1 MDDLFKDNEK
11 IYRAV
16 YPPEVA
22 DMFWR
27 KDGTVSS
34 AAFADPKGLSVDRG
48 NFRPDNEVKADM
60 HKRFSGMI
68 VRLYAKNCTDTGAV
82 LKYMPSRNNPYHSEL
97 HGSSINKLLS
107 KQQRLFLSR
116 KAVILN

>member
-1 MDDLFKDNEK
+1 MDNTFKENEK

-16 YPPEVA
+16 CPPEVA

-27 KDGTVSS
+27 KDGSVSS

-48 NFRPDNEVKADM
+48 DFRTDNEVKADM
-60 HKRFSGMI
+60 QKRFSGMI
-68 VRLYAKNCTDTGAV
+68 IRLYAKNCTGIGAV
-82 LKYMPSRNNPYHSEL
+82 LRYMPSKSNPYHSEL
-97 HGSSINKLLS
+97 HGSKSNKLLS

-116 KAVILN
+116 KAIILG